1 MPLDKHIADF
11 LAASSGAPQPAS
23 LGDLRA
29 ATEVDLLRLQG
40 EDELSDDMQDYV
52 VIADDGYAIALR
64 AYTPAASNADIAQ
77 PAILFAHGGGWCL
90 GSLSL
95 YDRPC
100 QALANATGR
109 KILSVDYRLAP
120 EFPFPRP
127 LEDVYQALYWASEQA
142 ALLGI
147 DATRLAVGGDSA
159 GGNLAAATAL
169 LARDRGGPHIEHQL
183 LLYPALSREMST
195 ESYCEYAEGY
205 FLTRDAMAFCW
216 ENYLGDRRHPYAE
229 PLHMASLR
237 GLPPATIL
245 SCEYDP
251 LRDEAEAYAR
261 RLQEAGVPVRCE
273 RLPGMVHACMHM
285 SGLTP
290 AAGRLFERACI

>member
-23 LGDLRA
+23 LAELRA
-29 ATEVDLLRLQG
+29 ATDVDLLRLQG
-40 EDELSDDMQDYV
+40 EEETGGAIQHHV
-52 VIADDGYAIALR
+52 VIADDGDEIELR
-64 AYTPAASNADIAQ
+64 VYTPAASKAEIAQ
-77 PAILFAHGGGWCL
+77 PALLFAHGGGWCL

-100 QALANATGR
+100 QTLANATGR

-127 LEDVYQALYWASEQA
+127 LEDVYQTLCWASEQA

-159 GGNLAAATAL
+159 GGNLAAATTL

-183 LLYPALSREMST
+183 LLYPALSRDMST
-195 ESYCEYAEGY
+195 ESYCDFAEGY
-205 FLTRDAMAFCW
+205 FLTRDAMVFCW

-229 PLHMASLR
+229 PLRMPSLR
-237 GLPPATIL
+237 GVPPATIL

-261 RLQEAGVPVRCE
+261 RLEEAGVPVRCE
-273 RLPGMVHACMHM
+273 RLPEWYM
-285 SGLTP
+285 P
-290 AAGRLFERACI
+290 ACI